1 MAEFQI
7 ALVALGM
14 LALRGAAL
22 LLIVYAGARLAI
34 RHERSLTD
42 S

>member
-7 ALVALGM
+7 AILALGM
-14 LALRGAAL
+14 LALRGVAL

-34 RHERSLTD
+34 RHERSSSD